1 MLEMFERH
9 FFLVLSHP
17 QGIMEC
23 IYSDTTYTI
32 HEFVEENA
40 SQSLSKLNIHYAQ

>member
-9 FFLVLSHP
+9 FFLVLSYP

-23 IYSDTTYTI
+23 IYSDTTFTI